1 MAVSVRPSNIMASWP
16 APLGSWRGGTPTRVR
31 ASDNTDRR
39 CDEHRTA
46 AVRCTSLQSKLT
58 PRLAAMRP
66 IRHDVG
72 HGRIARGVV
81 ASANVERELA
91 TPRNDIDGAVAHRE
105 LTHRAD
111 EHGRLRTA

>member
-1 MAVSVRPSNIMASWP
+1 MRLDRETELFQKSPRALRMCRTIARRVVALHLPAVETDAPS
-16 APLGSWRGGTPTRVR
+16 RGY
-31 ASDNTDRR
+31 ATD
-39 CDEHRTA
+39 
-46 AVRCTSLQSKLT
+46 L
-58 PRLAAMRP
+58 
-66 IRHDVG
+66 RHDVG

-111 EHGRLRTA
+111 EHGRLRTALFNVEQELGRG